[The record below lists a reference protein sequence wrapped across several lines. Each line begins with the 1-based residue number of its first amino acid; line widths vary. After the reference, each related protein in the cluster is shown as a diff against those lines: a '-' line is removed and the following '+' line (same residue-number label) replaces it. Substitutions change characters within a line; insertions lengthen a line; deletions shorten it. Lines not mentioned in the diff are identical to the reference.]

1 MTVRHLK
8 NFIISLSLICG
19 LSASACA
26 WVSPERWYMFE
37 FDSPSYEK
45 QYDDGNLG
53 FWKQYRGGDDPMYWV
68 DLDEMTEVAEKKGDV
83 AMVQY
88 LKALNDYQKAAGSCI
103 PDRWSYPAKAEIAA
117 RDASLRNILAE
128 CRRHSSGRYADR
140 WLLLQMRANM
150 LLCNYDANISLWETR
165 GSQSAPGY
173 IRDMM
178 RNIYANALL
187 NTGNKVG
194 AWNIYADQNDS
205 RSLVW
210 SARKFTNLAGI
221 KKLYADYPAAPV
233 HQYLLKKYVNAIQD
247 VVDMYDDQQHRRV
260 EDAEYYAS
268 TSLDE
273 NMAENLK
280 YYLNDIYGEAYA
292 PIDKDYMAEI
302 KDFTAFADSVAHLP
316 ATGDPCLWESASA
329 LCTYFLGHTS
339 LAMIRI
345 DNAMQMSGSPRVK
358 EMARRIHMLISCSA
372 GDINSPQFKKY
383 ITTELSWLDSSIK
396 PEGTAGARN
405 ARDRILNLGLAKRY
419 EAAGDRQMA
428 RLIAVYR
435 DYINSD
441 SAWRNSAMTAAIY
454 PLSSKEMTVLF
465 NILQHP
471 GNDPLRQMVA
481 AKVRL
486 SSDLRNDL
494 LGTKLLQEGQWA
506 AAIPYLEK
514 VSMAYVNSLP
524 TAFYAARRDYKI
536 PAWSRFQSVGDRD
549 YEATQQPQHLTSNPK
564 IDFCKHMLQLED
576 ECKLA
581 TRAHKEKIA
590 LAQAAAMYQASR
602 FGQCWYLSQ
611 YGYSAFEDKAT
622 RPGELAGRAI
632 VLLNDCAT
640 SKDPAVRAAALFG
653 LAYCAPDE
661 WMTESFDWT
670 GSEYV
675 RHVAIHPNSKQYAAY
690 SALNALVASDPQL
703 RASVISRCDVLRQ
716 FRLQAGS
723 SMPKSR

>member
-8 NFIISLSLICG
+8 NFIISLSLVCG

-26 WVSPERWYMFE
+26 WVAPERWYMFE
-37 FDSPSYEK
+37 FDAPSYEK
-45 QYDDGNLG
+45 HYEDGNLG
-53 FWKQYRGGDDPMYWV
+53 FWKQYRGGADPMYWV
-68 DLDEMTEVAEKKGDV
+68 DLDEMSQVAQKKGDT

-88 LKALNDYQKAAGSCI
+88 IKALNEYQTAAGSCLSES
-103 PDRWSYPAKAEIAA
+103 WSYPTKAEIAA
-117 RDASLRNILAE
+117 RDASLRNIIAE
-128 CRRHSSGRYADR
+128 CQSHRSGRYADR

-150 LLCNYDANISLWETR
+150 LLRDYDANISLWKTC
-165 GSQSAPGY
+165 GADSAPGY

-178 RNIYANALL
+178 RNVYANALL
-187 NTGNKVG
+187 NTGRKIE

-221 KKLYADYPAAPV
+221 KKLYREHPAASV

-247 VVDMYDDQQHRRV
+247 VVDMYDDQLHRRA

-268 TSLDE
+268 TTLDE
-273 NMAENLK
+273 NMAENLR
-280 YYLNDIYGEAYA
+280 YYLNDIYGDAFA

-329 LCTYFLGHTS
+329 LCAYFLGHHS
-339 LAMIRI
+339 LALARI
-345 DNAMQMSGSPRVK
+345 DDAMRMNGSPRVK
-358 EMARRIHMLISCSA
+358 NMARRIRMLISCSA

-383 ITTELSWLDSSIK
+383 ITSELSWLDSTIRTD
-396 PEGTAGARN
+396 GTPGARN
-405 ARDRILNLGLAKRY
+405 ARDRILNLGLAKRC
-419 EAAGDRQMA
+419 EAAGDTRTA
-428 RLIAVYR
+428 RLIGIYR
-435 DYINSD
+435 DYTNSD
-441 SAWRNSAMTAAIY
+441 SAWRNSAMTAAIC
-454 PLSSKEMTVLF
+454 PLTSKEMTALF
-465 NILQHP
+465 NTLDHP
-471 GNDPLRQMVA
+471 GDDPVKMMVA

-514 VSMAYVNSLP
+514 VSMPYVNSRP
-524 TAFYAARRDYKI
+524 TAFYAARRDYKV
-536 PAWSRFQSVGDRD
+536 PAWNRFQSVGDRD
-549 YEATQQPQHLTSNPK
+549 YEATQQPQHLASNPK
-564 IDFCKHMLQLED
+564 VDFCKYMLQLED

-581 TRAHKEKIA
+581 TRAHREKIA
-590 LAQAAAMYQASR
+590 LAQATAMYQASR

-611 YGYSAFEDKAT
+611 YGYSAFEDKNI

-632 VLLNDCAT
+632 MLLNDCAT

-661 WMTESFDWT
+661 WMTESFDWY
-670 GSEYV
+670 GGKYV
-675 RHVAIHPNSKQYAAY
+675 RHVTLNPNSKQYAAY
-690 SALNALVASDPQL
+690 SALTALIAANPQL
-703 RASVISRCDVLRQ
+703 RASEISRCDIIRQ
-716 FRLQAGS
+716 FRCHAHPAS
-723 SMPKSR
+723 PKSR